1 MQITH
6 SAAYG
11 EGEARELR
19 DPMSTF
25 FSSIFG
31 KPAAAK
37 GGSSSG
43 AASAGGASA
52 YQKPT
57 TAPLVRVATSEA
69 RAQIQETV
77 ETVEILEKKVA
88 LLDAEIEEIKLK
100 AKAKL
105 DKGDKN
111 SALMLI
117 KRAKLKEA
125 TRDQVNAS
133 INKLLQVR
141 DAIDSQVINAT
152 ITNSLAKGADVLAKT
167 SIAPEKAD
175 EVMDALDEQ
184 MSNLQA
190 TTDALNREIVSGV
203 EVGDDDELLAEI
215 EGFGSAVSPQT
226 TSTSAQP
233 QKPQIS
239 LPTAPQ
245 GPINAPA
252 QEDSTISEDEA
263 FLAELRAQMS

>member
-1 MQITH
+1 
-6 SAAYG
+6 
-11 EGEARELR
+11 
-19 DPMSTF
+19 MSTF
-25 FSSIFG
+25 FSAIFG

-43 AASAGGASA
+43 AASAGGAPA
-52 YQKPT
+52 YHKPAA
-57 TAPLVRVATSEA
+57 APLVRVATTEA
-69 RAQIQETV
+69 KAQIQETA
-77 ETVEILEKKVA
+77 ETVDTLEKKVT

-215 EGFGSAVSPQT
+215 EGFGTAAVSPQT
-226 TSTSAQP
+226 TTPAAAVQP
-233 QKPQIS
+233 QRPQIS

-245 GPINAPA
+245 GPISAPVQKSA
-252 QEDSTISEDEA
+252 EDDEA
-263 FLAELRAQMS
+263 MLAELRAQMS

>member
-1 MQITH
+1 
-6 SAAYG
+6 
-11 EGEARELR
+11 
-19 DPMSTF
+19 MSTF
-25 FSSIFG
+25 FSAIFG
-31 KPAAAK
+31 KPATAAK

-43 AASAGGASA
+43 ATSAGGAPA
-52 YQKPT
+52 YHKPAA
-57 TAPLVRVATSEA
+57 APLVRVATSEA
-69 RAQIQETV
+69 KAQIQETA
-77 ETVEILEKKVA
+77 ETVETLEKKVT

-215 EGFGSAVSPQT
+215 EGFGAVSPQT
-226 TSTSAQP
+226 TTPAAAVQP

-245 GPINAPA
+245 GPISAPVPKSA
-252 QEDSTISEDEA
+252 EDDEA
-263 FLAELRAQMS
+263 MLAELRAQMS